1 MQEVAYKEVPYKPER
16 GKTALIIVDVQNTT
30 LAPGAMLEKGQFPGR
45 EKIVP
50 VINKLISFFREKKM
64 PIIWII
70 TYLTPQTC
78 RALSM
83 YFPVFGPPTYYLS
96 EGSDEVKIWKEFS
109 PQPEDVTVIKHHIS
123 AFFETDLDT
132 KLRSLGIEYPCVVG
146 INTDQCVEGTIRNA
160 CERLYKSITVR
171 DATSTASGEEAHEM
185 AFRRLRIFTR
195 VMTSDELMAEL
206 S

>member
-1 MQEVAYKEVPYKPER
+1 MPKVPYIPER
-16 GKTALIIVDVQNTT
+16 DKTALILMDIQNIN
-30 LAPGAMLEKGQFPGR
+30 LAPGSFLEKSQWPGR

-50 VINKLISFFREKKM
+50 VINKLISFFRERKM

-78 RALSM
+78 LAFSRFFSA
-83 YFPVFGPPTYYLS
+83 FGPPNYYLA
-96 EGSDEVKIWKEFS
+96 EGSEEAKIWKEFS
-109 PQPEDVTVIKHHIS
+109 LQPEDVTVIKRHMS

-132 KLRSLGIEYPCVVG
+132 VLRSLGTEYPCVVG
-146 INTDQCVEGTIRNA
+146 TNTDQCVEGTIRNA
-160 CERLYKSITVR
+160 CERLYKSITVS
-171 DATSTASGEEAHEM
+171 DAVSTHSGKEAHEM
-185 AFRRLRIFTR
+185 ALRRLRMFTR

>member
-1 MQEVAYKEVPYKPER
+1 LKEVEMPKAPYKPER
-16 GKTALIIVDVQNTT
+16 DKTALIIVDVQNIT

-45 EKIVP
+45 EQIVP
-50 VINKLISFFREKKM
+50 VINKLISFFREKQM
-64 PIIWII
+64 PIIWVI

-78 RALSM
+78 LAFSR
-83 YFPVFGPPTYYLS
+83 YFPVFGPPTYHLS
-96 EGSDEVKIWKEFS
+96 EGSEEAKIWKEFE
-109 PQPEDVTVIKHHIS
+109 PQPDDITVVKHHIS

-160 CERLYKSITVR
+160 CERLYKSITIR
-171 DATSTASGEEAHEM
+171 DATSTISGKEAHEM
-185 AFRRLRIFTR
+185 ALRRLRIFAR

-206 S
+206 Y

>member
-1 MQEVAYKEVPYKPER
+1 MQDVPYKPER
-16 GKTALIIVDVQNTT
+16 GKTALIVVDVQNVV
-30 LAPGAMLEKGQFPGR
+30 LAPGTWLEKSQFPGR
-45 EKIVP
+45 AKIVP
-50 VINKLISFFREKKM
+50 VTNKLISFFREKKM
-64 PIIWII
+64 PIIWVL

-78 RALSM
+78 GAFSM
-83 YFPVFGPPTYYLS
+83 YFPVFGPPTYFLA
-96 EGSDEVKIWKEFS
+96 EGSEEAKIWKEFS
-109 PQPEDVTVIKHHIS
+109 PQPEDVTVIKHHMS

-146 INTDQCVEGTIRNA
+146 INTDQCVEGTVRNA

-171 DATSTASGEEAHEM
+171 DATSTAAGEEAYEM
-185 AFRRLRIFTR
+185 AFSRLRIFTR